1 MALANALSA
10 STATCS
16 SPEMRVE
23 ALAGLTCAVAAV
35 VFDDAGGRVLSAGMV
50 SWEDAAG
57 SGWVMRHVA
66 A

>member
-1 MALANALSA
+1 
-10 STATCS
+10 
-16 SPEMRVE
+16 MRVE